1 MAIDITNLDSRLK
14 NYLGVNKD
22 ELISKAIFNSK
33 FSRKMNLQTGVKNDT
48 PIVRLDSTVEF
59 ADGSQCGF
67 NAGGSDTM
75 TQRTLNPGFIGVYK
89 TYCSKDFLNTYKAY
103 EVKMKAT
110 ENPIPFE
117 EYLINANL
125 DQIGNNVEKAI
136 FQGHKTDGTGVGN
149 MAFNDGLDYHIQK
162 AITDGVIPASN
173 VIAKGSDSI
182 WGRVQKLW
190 IACDPTYAQGA
201 TILMS
206 VSMFKQM
213 IIDLTN
219 SNMYHVFEEITE
231 GEYSISMPGAA
242 GTKIMG
248 VEGMEGLDTI
258 WMTQLDNLYY
268 GVDLENDNETVDLY
282 WDGSDR
288 NWKFVVEFA
297 IATQFAIPEGI
308 YVNQ

>member
-14 NYLGVNKD
+14 NYLSVNKD

-33 FSRKMNLQTGVKNDT
+33 FSRKMNLQTGVKNET
-48 PIVRLDSTVEF
+48 AIVRLDSTVEF
-59 ADGSQCGF
+59 ADGSQCSF
-67 NAGGSDTM
+67 VDGGSDVL

-89 TYCSKDFLNTYKAY
+89 TYCSKDFLKSYKAY

-110 ENPIPFE
+110 ENPLPFE
-117 EYLINANL
+117 EYIINSNL
-125 DQIGNNVEKAI
+125 DQIGINVEKAI

-182 WGRVQKLW
+182 WERVQKLW
-190 IACDPTYAQGA
+190 IACDPAYAQGA

-268 GVDLENDNETVDLY
+268 GVDLENDQEVADMY
-282 WDGSDR
+282 WDSSDR